1 MSITVTANE
10 MSPRG
15 ASRLYAI
22 LYIVTLVFGLAA
34 QFGFSESMIAWNNAA
49 TTGANILNDPSRFGA
64 GFSLY
69 LIEMTA
75 QIAMTTVLYSLLK
88 PVSGRLA
95 LLMVILTLIGC
106 IIKIVSRLL
115 YYSPLLILGS
125 ASLNAFSKEQLDAL
139 ALLLLKINDHGAA
152 LAMLFFGFG
161 TILAA
166 VLILRSTFLPRA
178 LGVLSLI
185 SGIGW
190 TTFLWPPLGYA
201 MFNVIAPFALL
212 SSLAMIG
219 WMFVKGVDDQRW
231 REQAELAQR
240 SIWR

>member
-1 MSITVTANE
+1 MSITATANE

-15 ASRLYAI
+15 TSRLYAV

-69 LIEMTA
+69 LVEMTA

-106 IIKIVSRLL
+106 IIKIVSRLF

-125 ASLNAFSKEQLDAL
+125 ASLNAFS
-139 ALLLLKINDHGAA
+139 
-152 LAMLFFGFG
+152 
-161 TILAA
+161 
-166 VLILRSTFLPRA
+166 
-178 LGVLSLI
+178 
-185 SGIGW
+185 
-190 TTFLWPPLGYA
+190 
-201 MFNVIAPFALL
+201 
-212 SSLAMIG
+212 
-219 WMFVKGVDDQRW
+219 
-231 REQAELAQR
+231 
-240 SIWR
+240 